1 MIRAALIAS
10 ALILISACGPDEEEQ
25 LPATYTNVKAQVFAK
40 SCNNFQGCHRGASPA
55 GQLDLTDPAVMD
67 LMRASI
73 ADPARQLI
81 VAGDPS
87 KSFLMDKMLDRNVPA
102 PGTEMP
108 PGALIEADRIALVE
122 RWIAAGAPN
131 D

>member
-1 MIRAALIAS
+1 MIRSILVFAALLLLA
-10 ALILISACGPDEEEQ
+10 ACGPEEEE

-55 GQLDLTDPAVMD
+55 GALDLTDPAAMD
-67 LMRASI
+67 LMRPSI
-73 ADPARQLI
+73 ADPARMLI
-81 VAGDPS
+81 VAGDPGS
-87 KSFLMDKMLDRNVPA
+87 SFMMDKMLDRNVPA

-122 RWIAAGAPN
+122 RWIAAGAMN